1 MKIYL
6 DTSVISALFD
16 DRNPERKALTEEFF
30 SKIEAYST
38 YISELTIAE
47 IEKT

>member
-6 DTSVISALFD
+6 DTSVIAAFFD

-30 SKIEAYST
+30 SRYRENGKYT
-38 YISELTIAE
+38 KKLNTC
-47 IEKT
+47 